1 MLFKYRSKLNKII
14 HRSYEEKRQKR
25 KNNSPFIHLKY
36 ALHNQWHLR
45 INSIQLMLH
54 SVIIVTKDL
63 NQFYTIYRMTSE
75 GVIGSNATTIFH
87 GE

>member
-1 MLFKYRSKLNKII
+1 MKKNK
-14 HRSYEEKRQKR
+14 KR
-25 KNNSPFIHLKY
+25 KNYSPFIHLKY

-75 GVIGSNATTIFH
+75 GVISRMLYNVLQSVVAPD
-87 GE
+87 